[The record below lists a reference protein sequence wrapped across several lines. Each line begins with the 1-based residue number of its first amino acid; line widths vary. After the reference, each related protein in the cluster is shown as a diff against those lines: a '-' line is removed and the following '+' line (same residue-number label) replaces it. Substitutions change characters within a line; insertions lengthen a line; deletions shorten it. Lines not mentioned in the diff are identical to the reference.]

1 MKEYPI
7 TLLKTDITLLSTDA
21 IVNAANEGLWGGG
34 GVCGAIFRGAGYELM
49 TEACRKIGHCETGEA
64 VLTPGFGLP
73 AKYVIHAVGPQWR
86 DGRHGE
92 PELLYSAYR
101 SALRVAMEH
110 GLHSIAFPLISAGIY
125 GYPWEGAWR
134 KALEACRDFLKEQP
148 EYEME
153 MVFAIISD
161 EILQIGNEVAR
172 CVI

>member
-1 MKEYPI
+1 MSI

-21 IVNAANEGLWGGG
+21 IVNAANE
-34 GVCGAIFRGAGYELM
+34 E
-49 TEACRKIGHCETGEA
+49 
-64 VLTPGFGLP
+64 
-73 AKYVIHAVGPQWR
+73 
-86 DGRHGE
+86 
-92 PELLYSAYR
+92 
-101 SALRVAMEH
+101 LRVAMEH

-125 GYPWEGAWR
+125 GYPVEGAWR

-161 EILQIGNEVAR
+161 EILEIGNEVAR